1 MRDESAQRARSEEL
15 RIVFAALL
23 IVAALASRILTIH
36 DGSATLRS
44 AAMVAALAA
53 AAAFVAPR
61 RYSRFAGIAVALT
74 GALDIAG
81 MQYVESVER
90 RFASLRNAQLESA
103 QQHLTSEIVKI
114 ERLLEDSAERV
125 EKSLAPVRPEARRE
139 LFDLLRGDSVP
150 LPRSGVRLLDSE
162 RRPVA
167 WSGEH
172 LPTRG
177 QERFE
182 YDTTNLY
189 VVHRRPVRIGNAGFT
204 LQRFARLPN
213 HEAVGSSNLLEDR
226 ADWIE
231 SFRFHAGSLQLED
244 GATRAIVARN
254 ASQTLFADLVPRSS
268 DSVLTLL
275 QNRITTASSVF
286 LSIALVTLM
295 ILGARF
301 RSRQPSSTM
310 RDPAVILPA
319 AGTILLVREILL
331 AIQLDGDR
339 WNLFGF
345 ELYASRLLG
354 TFSKSPFDLLLTSLA
369 VFALA
374 MLFRGRMLRNGLPF
388 VLAEGVLVG
397 GAVIFY
403 TRLVGNLID
412 NSRVI
417 PLPSHILP
425 RSAVQ
430 LVLLLSLTAFGAS
443 IVVIASSW
451 RRSRPHFVLMAA
463 MVLTIAAYALISD
476 LERIERVQIL
486 TCAAITLFPLA
497 LTFRFRRRGSRVV
510 FLALVTAA
518 IVYAPVTRFDQRK
531 SDRFISENYAPLIA
545 GESNQIRSMIDMT
558 LEQQFDSIDLGTILP
573 AAMSKTDLTDLA
585 YALWARS
592 DISRWD
598 VPVVL
603 NIVDLDGRS
612 LSRFG
617 VGLPQFD
624 DQLEGPQETLRVGR
638 LERELL
644 AFDFPVEING
654 IHAAGGRIHV
664 VDPGDPGATAFTDVY
679 RELFERERDQ
689 ADTRDTIEPMVV
701 DSAGVVQ
708 GSHRVRL
715 ARTHSYYFDRLQARQ
730 GLWERAA
737 SDAERVFV
745 YRSENALYV
754 FPASQRTLVQELRL
768 FGGTALWTLL
778 LAGLLLLVPAVPRIL
793 RAVANWRSH
802 FTFQIRT
809 SAYIAAVVIL
819 PLLVFVLFIRA
830 YLADRLERE
839 YLERGQA
846 ALVTAQQVI
855 EDYLASAPNRAEAT
869 LDDAILT
876 WLARVIG
883 HDLHLYRDD
892 EVIASSRRDLFSAH
906 IESPR
911 IPGEVY
917 ESIVLGG
924 GQLVRAD
931 HMTSGVRFVEL
942 YSPITLPSA
951 GRYTIALPFIVQG
964 RQIEEQV
971 NDLAATIY
979 LVLVVIALAAL
990 FVAHRAARSVTRPVQ
1005 NLVGGARAV
1014 AAGNF
1019 DPPLESSTDP
1029 DLDLLVTT
1037 FRAMSRSIRQQ
1048 QEDLRHERDR
1058 LQTLLENITAA
1069 VVVFDEHRRVAGSN
1083 RAARR
1088 LFTGDDETKLDEN
1101 FRTGQPEIERFV
1113 IENFRRPPASEEV
1126 EIEVDGSARS
1136 FRLALVPLPEG
1147 GEEMLI
1153 LEDVT
1158 EILRSNRL
1166 EAWSEMARQIA
1177 HEIKNPLTPIQLTA
1191 EHLRAIAQRDDAS
1204 LPDAVHRGVDNIL
1217 RQVATLKETSKE
1229 FSDYASLRKPMRESF
1244 SLDALF
1250 DEIASDYATAGSRG
1264 IRFDAVKRNA
1274 LPLFTGDR
1282 RLLRAAMLNLIEN
1295 ALQAAGEGGAVRF
1308 IASAAT
1314 ERARFE
1320 VIDDGPG
1327 VDPSLL
1333 PKIFDPYFSTK
1344 STGTGLGLAIARK
1357 SIEEQGGTI
1366 SAENAEP
1373 RGFRVVVEL
1382 PLPQGKRS
1390 EE

>member
-1 MRDESAQRARSEEL
+1 MHVGSAERERREEL
-15 RIVFAALL
+15 RIIFAALL
-23 IVAALASRILTIH
+23 VVGALALRIVSIH
-36 DGSATLRS
+36 EGKATLLTATIVITLATVASLLAGSSRS
-44 AAMVAALAA
+44 RLAGVFVALA
-53 AAAFVAPR
+53 
-61 RYSRFAGIAVALT
+61 GT
-74 GALDIAG
+74 LDIAG
-81 MQYVESVER
+81 MLQVGSVER
-90 RFASLRNAQLESA
+90 RFDALRSARLAAAQRQLAAEVGEIEQMLEHSA
-103 QQHLTSEIVKI
+103 R
-114 ERLLEDSAERV
+114 RLET
-125 EKSLAPVRPEARRE
+125 SLAAVRPEARRE
-139 LFDLLRGDSVP
+139 LFDLLRVDEIPV
-150 LPRSGVRLLDSE
+150 PRSGVRILDSE

-177 QERFE
+177 VERFE

-189 VVHRRPVRIGNAGFT
+189 LVHRRPVRIGTTAFI
-204 LQRFARLPN
+204 LQRFVRVPN
-213 HEAVGSSNLLEDR
+213 HEATGGSDLLDDHAR
-226 ADWIE
+226 WID
-231 SFRFHAGSLQLED
+231 SFRFHAGSLQQED
-244 GATRAIVARN
+244 GAVRVTITRDGT
-254 ASQTLFADLVPRSS
+254 QTLLADLMPRHREAVIAS
-268 DSVLTLL
+268 L
-275 QNRITTASSVF
+275 QNRLTTVASVV
-286 LSIALVTLM
+286 LAIVLALLM
-295 ILGARF
+295 ALGAR
-301 RSRQPSSTM
+301 SRWKRKESLV

-319 AGTILLVREILL
+319 AATIVLIREILL
-331 AIQLDGDR
+331 AVRIDEDR

-354 TFSKSPFDLLLTSLA
+354 TFSKSPFDLLLTSLGI
-369 VFALA
+369 FALA
-374 MLFRGRMLRNGLPF
+374 MLFRGRSLRDGFSF
-388 VLAEGVLVG
+388 VLLEGIMLG

-403 TRLVGNLID
+403 TRFVANLID
-412 NSRVI
+412 NSRVM

-430 LVLLLSLTAFGAS
+430 FVLLLSLASLGAA

-451 RRSRPHFVLMAA
+451 RRSRPHFALMSA
-463 MVLTIAAYALISD
+463 MIATVAAYALLTD
-476 LERIERVQIL
+476 LDKIERVQIL
-486 TCAAITLFPLA
+486 TCGAILLFPLA
-497 LTFRFRRRGSRVV
+497 LTFQFRRPGSRNV
-510 FLALVTAA
+510 FLAIVTAL
-518 IVYAPVTRFDQRK
+518 IVYAPVTSFDQRK
-531 SDRFISENYAPLIA
+531 NDRFISENYAPLIA

-558 LEQQFDSIDLGTILP
+558 LQQQFESIDLATILP

-585 YALWARS
+585 YALWAAS

-664 VDPGDPGATAFTDVY
+664 VDPGDPGATAFSDVY

-689 ADTRDTIEPMVV
+689 ADTRDTIEPMVI

-715 ARTHSYYFDRLQARQ
+715 ARTHSYYFDRLQPRQ

-737 SDAERVFV
+737 NDEARVFV

-754 FPASQRTLVQELRL
+754 FPASQRSPGQELRL
-768 FGGTALWTLL
+768 LGGTALWTLL
-778 LAGLLLLVPAVPRIL
+778 LAGLLMLVPAIPRIL
-793 RAVANWRSH
+793 RAISNWRSH

-906 IESPR
+906 VESPR
-911 IPGEVY
+911 IPGAVY

-931 HMTSGVRFVEL
+931 HRTSGVRFVEL

-979 LVLVVIALAAL
+979 LLLVVIALAAL

-1014 AAGNF
+1014 AAGEF

-1088 LFTGDDETKLDEN
+1088 LFTGDEQTALDGN

-1113 IENFRRPPASEEV
+1113 AENFRKPPASGEV
-1126 EIEVDGSARS
+1126 EIEVDGTVRS

-1191 EHLRAIAQRDDAS
+1191 EHLRAVALRDDGTLA
-1204 LPDAVHRGVDNIL
+1204 DAVDRGVENIL
-1217 RQVATLKETSKE
+1217 RQVTTLKETSKE
-1229 FSDYASLRKPMRESF
+1229 FSDYASLRKPARESF
-1244 SLDALF
+1244 SLDGLF
-1250 DEIASDYATAGSRG
+1250 EEIASDYATSDARG
-1264 IRFDAVKRNA
+1264 ITFLARRQGRLRDFV
-1274 LPLFTGDR
+1274 GDR
-1282 RLLRAAMLNLIEN
+1282 RLLRAAILNLIEN
-1295 ALQAAGEGGAVRF
+1295 ALQAAGDGGNVQLL
-1308 IASAAT
+1308 AADIGGRT
-1314 ERARFE
+1314 RFE
-1320 VIDDGPG
+1320 VVDDGPG

-1357 SIEEQGGTI
+1357 SIEEQGGVI
-1366 SAENAEP
+1366 FAENVAP

-1382 PLPQGKRS
+1382 PPSPGKRS
-1390 EE
+1390 SE